1 MLIRNAIRYSDRGDT
16 VQVCISLDP
25 KVIGAVKVAV
35 RDSGP
40 GIPEAKRKTLF
51 KCEGTKSFG
60 CANKVA
66 LHGGTIGYD
75 TPVGGVG
82 AGVSKRS
89 SSSSGSEREKPGSEF
104 YFSVNLE
111 EVEEGGDD
119 DY

>member
-1 MLIRNAIRYSDRGDT
+1 M
-16 VQVCISLDP
+16 QVSISLDP
-25 KVIGAVKVAV
+25 KAIGAVKFAV

-40 GIPEAKRKTLF
+40 GIPEAARKTLF
-51 KCEGTKSFG
+51 KCNGTKSNG

-82 AGVSKRS
+82 AGARKS
-89 SSSSGSEREKPGSEF
+89 SSSSGRGREKPGSEF

-111 EVEEGGDD
+111 EVEEGDDD

>member
-1 MLIRNAIRYSDRGDT
+1 MRYSDRGDT

-25 KVIGAVKVAV
+25 KVIGAVKFSVK
-35 RDSGP
+35 DSGP
-40 GIPEAKRKTLF
+40 GIPEAARKTLF

-60 CANKVA
+60 CASKVA

-75 TPVGGVG
+75 SPVSSAGSG
-82 AGVSKRS
+82 ASK
-89 SSSSGSEREKPGSEF
+89 SSSSGSGSGREKPGSEF

-111 EVEEGGDD
+111 EVEEGDDD

>member
-1 MLIRNAIRYSDRGDT
+1 MRYSDRGDT

-25 KVIGAVKVAV
+25 KVIGAVKFSVK
-35 RDSGP
+35 DSGP
-40 GIPEAKRKTLF
+40 GIPEAARKTLF

-60 CANKVA
+60 CASKVA

-75 TPVGGVG
+75 SPVSSVG
-82 AGVSKRS
+82 AGASKS
-89 SSSSGSEREKPGSEF
+89 TSSSSGSGGEKPGSEF

-111 EVEEGGDD
+111 EVEEGDDD

>member
-1 MLIRNAIRYSDRGDT
+1 MRYSDRGDT

-25 KVIGAVKVAV
+25 KVIGAVKFSVK
-35 RDSGP
+35 DSGP
-40 GIPEAKRKTLF
+40 GVPEAARKTLF

-60 CANKVA
+60 CARKVA

-75 TPVGGVG
+75 SPVEGVG
-82 AGVSKRS
+82 AGASK
-89 SSSSGSEREKPGSEF
+89 SSSSGSGREKPGSEF

-111 EVEEGGDD
+111 EVEEGDDD

>member
-1 MLIRNAIRYSDRGDT
+1 MRYSDRGDT

-25 KVIGAVKVAV
+25 KVIGAVRFSVK
-35 RDSGP
+35 DSGP
-40 GIPEAKRKTLF
+40 GIPGAARKTLF

-60 CANKVA
+60 CASKVA

-75 TPVGGVG
+75 SPVSSVG
-82 AGVSKRS
+82 AGASKS
-89 SSSSGSEREKPGSEF
+89 TSSSGSGSGSEKPGSEF

-111 EVEEGGDD
+111 EVEEGDDD